1 MNQGRSPGPAHPAP
15 VRGQVHG
22 LRLLVGL
29 CGAPLAWVAQMSLSE
44 PLSAQACY
52 PASRPLASPALTSA
66 HALLWAI
73 SGVCLLAGC
82 ASALVAWRAWRG
94 TRHEATSNWRNA
106 VHRGSGRTRFLA
118 LLGVMSSAMFVA
130 AILFSTLGATLI
142 DACGSTR

>member
-1 MNQGRSPGPAHPAP
+1 MNGQSSRGPAHPAP
-15 VRGQVHG
+15 ARGQVHG

-29 CGAPLAWVAQMSLSE
+29 CGAPLAWMAQMSLSE

-52 PASRPLASPALTSA
+52 PASRPLAAPAWPSA

-73 SGVCLLAGC
+73 SAVCLLAAC

-94 TRHEATSNWRNA
+94 TRHESTSNWHDA
-106 VHRGSGRTRFLA
+106 VHSGSGRTRFLA

>member
-1 MNQGRSPGPAHPAP
+1 MNERSGRGPAHPAP
-15 VRGQVHG
+15 ARGQVHG

-52 PASRPLASPALTSA
+52 AASRPLAAPVWASA

-73 SGVCLLAGC
+73 SAVCLLAAC

-94 TRHEATSNWRNA
+94 TRYEATSNWHDA
-106 VHRGSGRTRFLA
+106 VHSGTGRTRFLA
-118 LLGVMSSAMFVA
+118 LLGVMTSAMFVA

-142 DACGSTR
+142 AACGSTR